1 MHPGTDRAPSA
12 PTAATAPSAPEAAS
26 APPAPRPGVWPNVRD
41 TVRLALPVM
50 LARSGTLGI
59 ITADVI
65 MTGHFRAQ
73 ELGFYGLGFMAH
85 QVLYVLGQ
93 GALLGVTVLA
103 SQADGMG
110 QPQRSGTVWKVG
122 LFYGALLGVLFG
134 ALSTLAERFF
144 LLTGQAP
151 ELAREGGAVTAI
163 LALGLPPL
171 LMYVATVLYLEGIS
185 RPRANVWVMLA
196 ANAFHL
202 ALNWLLIYEHD
213 FTSIGGQGAVGAA
226 LSTSLTRGFMCVA
239 LGGAVLLM
247 RDRLRFG
254 VRGRLHYPLDVGR
267 KLRRLGLPLMV
278 AQGLESA
285 AFLTVI
291 LFVGW
296 LGPQPLAIYQIVN
309 NLFHIVFM
317 LALGLATATSV
328 RVGNAVGRRDRAGLA
343 WAGWSGAALG
353 LAVLTAL
360 CIAFNAAPGLLAS
373 IYTSDAAVLERAAPV
388 IALAGLFLIV
398 DGGQAVMIGALRGV
412 GDIVLPSCMVVGGFW
427 GITVPLAYH
436 LAVAQGGGVEGI
448 IWALFAGAGTASAVL
463 VLRFHVMARRE
474 VRPV

>member
-1 MHPGTDRAPSA
+1 MQSGTDTASASA
-12 PTAATAPSAPEAAS
+12 PAAS
-26 APPAPRPGVWPNVRD
+26 ATPGVAPLAPRAGLWGNVRD

-85 QVLYVLGQ
+85 QALYVLCQ

-122 LFYGALLGVLFG
+122 LFYGALLGLLFG
-134 ALSTLAERFF
+134 ALSALAERFF

-151 ELAREGGAVTAI
+151 ELAREGGAVTVI
-163 LALGLPPL
+163 FALGLPPL
-171 LMYVATVLYLEGIS
+171 LMYVATALYLEGIS

-196 ANAFHL
+196 ANAL
-202 ALNWLLIYEHD
+202 NVLLNWLLIYDHD
-213 FTSIGGQGAVGAA
+213 FTSIGGQGAAGAA
-226 LSTSLTRGFMCVA
+226 LGTSLTRWFMCAA
-239 LGGAVLLM
+239 LGGYVLLM
-247 RDRLRFG
+247 RDRQRFG
-254 VRGRLHYPLDVGR
+254 VRGRLHYPRDVGR

-296 LGPQPLAIYQIVN
+296 LGAQPLAVYQIAN
-309 NLFHIVFM
+309 NLFNIVFM

-328 RVGNAVGRRDRAGLA
+328 RVGNAVGRQDRVGLA

-353 LAVLTAL
+353 LAVLAAL

-388 IALAGLFLIV
+388 IAISGLFIVV
-398 DGGQAVMIGALRGV
+398 DGGQAVLVGALRGV
-412 GDIVLPSCMVVGGFW
+412 GDIILPSCMVVGGFW
-427 GITVPLAYH
+427 GVTVPLAYR
-436 LAVAQGGGVEGI
+436 LAVVQGWGVPGI
-448 IWALFAGAGTASAVL
+448 LWALIAGAGTATAL
-463 VLRFHVMARRE
+463 LLLRFTLMARRE